1 MKFIEKIKF
10 RQNRKASLQLMQI
23 IITYQLQ
30 NYKRIISEFYR
41 INHMILKSI
50 KMVTSRIFLPNNRIV
65 KKFTLRKLTGNLI
78 LNSTIMKLGSKRQL
92 NQHFFFFFFFFHI
105 K

>member
-1 MKFIEKIKF
+1 M
-10 RQNRKASLQLMQI
+10 
-23 IITYQLQ
+23 
-30 NYKRIISEFYR
+30 SESYR
-41 INHMILKSI
+41 INRAILENT

-78 LNSTIMKLGSKRQL
+78 LNSTIMNWFQEAIESA
-92 NQHFFFFFFFFHI
+92 FFFFFFHI